1 MNNNKDELKGR
12 FTAWLEVVV
21 KRAKIDYIR
30 KLNRQPKF
38 VPLDSIS
45 EEELCFNYSY
55 KSSNESAGNFEFDND
70 KVSIAFNALS
80 LRRRKILT
88 LMFVQG
94 KTAEQVAA
102 ILGCSAKS
110 VFNEKSIALKQLRES
125 IREN

>member
-45 EEELCFNYSY
+45 EEELCFNYL
-55 KSSNESAGNFEFDND
+55 
-70 KVSIAFNALS
+70 I
-80 LRRRKILT
+80 
-88 LMFVQG
+88 
-94 KTAEQVAA
+94 
-102 ILGCSAKS
+102 
-110 VFNEKSIALKQLRES
+110 
-125 IREN
+125 